1 MNAQTIRRPSA
12 AKGRGK
18 GTRKAPARKAPP
30 AAAWPEGTGKLAR
43 YAFLGLV
50 VVMGL
55 VAIIA
60 LDLPGKAFRATGAAS
75 GEAGFAVAGYQIVGL
90 RNMDRGDVDA
100 VVTEELRRAAEEAP
114 IGKDK
119 AAQALVDLDLIR
131 DNLLQF
137 GWVKDARVSRRLPD
151 TLVIDLV
158 ERTPAAVWQ
167 QQGRLNLID
176 GEGVVLD
183 AVALD
188 KMPDL
193 PLLIGPQANR
203 QAVFLKRMIDGVP
216 TLKPQVASATWIGG
230 RRWDLAFATG
240 ETVSL
245 PEGEAAASKA
255 LQRFAKMDRSVGLL
269 GRDMLRF
276 DLRVPGKMI
285 VRVPPGAQ
293 PPPPGTTPEANG

>member
-1 MNAQTIRRPSA
+1 MNAQPIRRPA
-12 AKGRGK
+12 PAKGRGK
-18 GTRKAPARKAPP
+18 SSRKAPARSSSGLP
-30 AAAWPEGTGKLAR
+30 AGTGKLAR
-43 YAFLGLV
+43 YAFLALLAIMAV
-50 VVMGL
+50 VAL
-55 VAIIA
+55 IA
-60 LDLPGKAFRATGAAS
+60 LDLPGKALRATGAAT
-75 GEAGFAVAGYQIVGL
+75 GQAGFAVDGYQIVGL
-90 RNMDRGDVDA
+90 RNMERKLVDS

-114 IGKDK
+114 LGNDK
-119 AAQALVDLDLIR
+119 PAQALVDLDRIR
-131 DNLLQF
+131 DALLQF

-151 TLVIDLV
+151 TLVVDLV

-167 QQGRLNLID
+167 HRGRLSLID

-183 AVALD
+183 AVPID

-193 PLLIGPQANR
+193 PLLIGPAANR
-203 QAVFLKRMIDGVP
+203 QAVSLKQMIDGVP
-216 TLKPQVASATWIGG
+216 TLKPQLASATWIGQ

-245 PEGEAAASKA
+245 PEGSAAAAKA

-293 PPPPGTTPEANG
+293 PPPAGTVPEAAG